1 MTDQHYR
8 GPNWWPLSL
17 VWDGV
22 HRSGVRRVVAVW
34 LVLSL
39 LAVLTAVLE
48 AEFGWSGMPLHLGG
62 VTVGLTVYPPM
73 FPAVLLAIWIGPLWG
88 MVPAYVA
95 TFVSGLYSGMAI
107 EVAALF
113 ALATPVEVM
122 IVWGSMVTLNIHP
135 DLDRAGDL
143 WQYLIV
149 ALIAATASSLAV
161 LIWNQTRQLDLV
173 MGRLVWQGWVIGD
186 FLQLALLVPPAL
198 HWAGGPARRWVDR
211 QLGVPPRHEF
221 SYTRS
226 VVLVV
231 ILLGALGAMVFQG
244 VGMVLE
250 TFEASLPAL
259 TGQGAAV
266 MERLAEIGLFLG
278 LLFTVALLATFLF
291 SSALARISER
301 ERTEGLR
308 DALTGCFNRRAFRE
322 LFQKEA
328 ERSRRLGQ
336 GIAVIFFDIDHFKRI
351 NDEFGHEMGDEVL
364 RRLPRRVRGV
374 MREHDLLFR
383 WGGEEFVALLP
394 HTSPADAEHLAE
406 RIRRAV
412 AEAPLVSQSV
422 PRPVQV
428 TLSLGTAG
436 TEEYP
441 ASPDLLIAHADRASY
456 VAKHQGRNR
465 VASFAPAA
473 GE

>member
-8 GPNWWPLSL
+8 GPNWWPLAL
-17 VWDGV
+17 VWDGL
-22 HRSGVRRVVAVW
+22 HRSGVRHVTAVW
-34 LVLSL
+34 LLL
-39 LAVLTAVLE
+39 GGLAVLSAVLE
-48 AEFGWSGMPLHLGG
+48 ARLGWSGMPIRLGS
-62 VTVGLTVYPPM
+62 LTIGFSVYPPI
-73 FPAVLLAIWIGPLWG
+73 FPAILLAIWIGPMWG
-88 MVPAYVA
+88 VVPAYLA
-95 TFVSGLYSGMAI
+95 TLVSGLVGGMSL

-113 ALATPVEVM
+113 ALTTPLEVM

-135 DLDRAGDL
+135 DLDRSSDF

-149 ALIAATASSLAV
+149 VLMAATASSLAV
-161 LIWNQTRQLDLV
+161 LIWNQTRQLDLAQ
-173 MGRLVWQGWVIGD
+173 GRLVWEGWVIGD
-186 FLQLALLVPPAL
+186 FLQLAVLVPPTL
-198 HWAGGPARRWVDR
+198 HFLGGPVRRLVDR
-211 QLGVPPRHEF
+211 KFGVPPRHEF

-231 ILLGALGAMVFQG
+231 ILLGMLGAMVFQG
-244 VGMVLE
+244 VGMIVEALE
-250 TFEASLPAL
+250 ESLPVL
-259 TGQGAAV
+259 TAQGATLL
-266 MERLAEIGLFLG
+266 ERLAEVGLFLG
-278 LLFTVALLATFLF
+278 LLFTVSLLATFLF
-291 SSALARISER
+291 SSSLARISER

-308 DALTGCFNRRAFRE
+308 DTLTGCFNRRAFRE

-336 GIAVIFFDIDHFKRI
+336 GIAVIFFDVDHFKQI

-394 HTSPADAEHLAE
+394 HTGAADAEFLAE

-412 AEAPLVSQSV
+412 AETPLVTHGV
-422 PRPVQV
+422 ARPVGV

-441 ASPDLLIAHADRASY
+441 ASPDLLIARADRASY
-456 VAKHQGRNR
+456 VAKHEGRNR
-465 VASFAPAA
+465 VATFAAA
-473 GE
+473 S